1 MNTPN
6 RRLMILN
13 FAMNEDHPVLG
24 FGVSWVRAL
33 AEHVAHIDVVTGS
46 TGPYSVPSNVQV
58 HDAGWRT
65 GRDVSNSVRLR
76 RTVRKVLSDQRPDA
90 VFTHMAAPYAAL
102 VGPDIRL
109 KRLRHVL
116 WYAHVSRSKS
126 LLLAYPWVQA
136 IATSTPESCPLHGPK
151 VHPLGQGIDVS
162 MFQPVERSFEL
173 VHSAVHWGRA
183 DPSKRLGHILSSV
196 SRVRAE
202 AGNPS
207 TFTQIGSPSTLEAT
221 EAWNQIVRS
230 FPEGELLH
238 WVPGVPRHELPRL
251 STNFDVFL
259 HAFTGSMDKAAL
271 EAAASGLPVLSEN
284 PSVRREIGA
293 WDGSLAL
300 VDQLRSFVE
309 ANPSERE
316 QFAQMQQQRV
326 QSKHSLTALAQK
338 LVELIYPN

>member
-1 MNTPN
+1 
-6 RRLMILN
+6 MILN
-13 FAMNEDHPVLG
+13 FAMDEHHPVLG

-65 GRDVSNSVRLR
+65 GHDISNSVRLR
-76 RTVRKVLSDQRPDA
+76 RTVRKVLSDQGPDA

-136 IATSTPESCPLHGPK
+136 IATSTPESCPLRGPK

-162 MFQPVERSFEL
+162 MFHPVERSFES
-173 VHSAVHWGRA
+173 VQSAVHWGRA
-183 DPSKRLGHILSSV
+183 DPSKRLEHMAAAV
-196 SRVRAE
+196 ETVRHVT
-202 AGNPS
+202 GQPRS
-207 TFTQIGSPSTLEAT
+207 LHQVGSPSTPAAEAAWTAMLERYEEDNT
-221 EAWNQIVRS
+221 LIWT
-230 FPEGELLH
+230 
-238 WVPGVPRHELPRL
+238 PGVPREQLP
-251 STNFDVFL
+251 SIASGHDVFL

-271 EAAASGLPVLSEN
+271 EAAATGLPVLSEN
-284 PSVRREIGA
+284 PSVRRELGA
-293 WDGSLAL
+293 WPGPMDLAN
-300 VDQLRSFVE
+300 QLQSFVE
-309 ANPSERE
+309 ADPDERAV
-316 QFAQMQQQRV
+316 FSWNQQARV
-326 QSKHSLTALAQK
+326 RVHHSIDALASR
-338 LVELIYPN
+338 LLDVIYPG